1 MQRLQAL
8 GDGETLLI
16 DVNGYIE
23 RKKITRTT
31 DDQDFF
37 QALAMISFVVRR
49 CKGSN
54 QNIIKTG
61 SKVFQAKKKRCLCAE

>member
-1 MQRLQAL
+1 M
-8 GDGETLLI
+8 

-37 QALAMISFVVRR
+37 QALAMISVVVRR

-54 QNIIKTG
+54 QNWIKG
-61 SKVFQAKKKRCLCAE
+61 NSSKKNVVFALEMKVTCREWMCHAPCSNIF